1 MRTRIACVVLLAVVQ
16 PAGAHAQTVSITEAE
31 AVARLTSESPQ
42 VRAARAPIEVAR
54 ADVLAAARWP
64 NPRATFTREAAGG
77 IAEQL
82 VMASQVL
89 PVTGRRSLG
98 VAAAAARVDAASRT
112 ADEQLAR
119 LRADVRLAFTDLWLA
134 QNREQEL
141 TRGRDRLQS
150 LADVLARREAAGD
163 AAGFDR
169 LRAEREVMDTDVDCA
184 SAAAERGRAEAVL
197 SGFFGSAPVGR
208 LDAVTPPPSR
218 APVPS
223 VEELVTGGMA
233 ARAGL
238 VALQRELEASALDE
252 RLATRRRVPEPEV
265 VAGTKSSGAGNGS
278 VGSVFSVHV
287 TLPLFD
293 RAAPERATALALT
306 ARLQAERDLFIQQLR
321 TQVASWRAAVVDRR
335 EIADRYRAVVSAGAE
350 QLERIAQVS
359 YDAGERSILEL
370 LDAYRITASARV
382 RQVVL
387 DAAVREAE
395 IELEFLSGWESR

>member
-169 LRAEREVMDTDVDCA
+169 LRAEREVMDTDVDRA

-223 VEELVTGGMA
+223 VEELVTGGIA
-233 ARAGL
+233 AGRTGGTPAGARGL
-238 VALQRELEASALDE
+238 GLDE

-287 TLPLFD
+287 SPLPLFES
-293 RAAPERATALALT
+293 RC
-306 ARLQAERDLFIQQLR
+306 
-321 TQVASWRAAVVDRR
+321 
-335 EIADRYRAVVSAGAE
+335 AGAGH
-350 QLERIAQVS
+350 R
-359 YDAGERSILEL
+359 AGPHQP
-370 LDAYRITASARV
+370 SA
-382 RQVVL
+382 
-387 DAAVREAE
+387 A
-395 IELEFLSGWESR
+395 G